1 MPAAPEAG
9 PAEEEDEMR
18 KYLPDVK
25 PAVADQ
31 QEQDVEQLTID
42 FGVYALLLTDVP
54 MHVFRFSL
62 IELQDFLYQSSPGL
76 GILEKVAW
84 SKDLAANLE
93 STITMTSSF
102 KAASNLVD

>member
-1 MPAAPEAG
+1 MAAEYSIRFCRCLCEDILDHCERKGVLYNNYPVNDAGEYDLLPDNNDDAPLEDNPLDDIVPAAPEAG

-42 FGVYALLLTDVP
+42 FGV
-54 MHVFRFSL
+54 
-62 IELQDFLYQSSPGL
+62 
-76 GILEKVAW
+76 
-84 SKDLAANLE
+84 
-93 STITMTSSF
+93 
-102 KAASNLVD
+102 